1 MFLEIVTPE
10 ASIFQG
16 EVDSVTV
23 PGVVG
28 EFQILN
34 NHAPIVSLL
43 QEGKVRINGNLTIPE
58 AFESQFSN
66 GDNGSKVLKIN
77 SGTIEMSDNK
87 IIILVDWSVLLDSIK
102 HPRLFGGDF
111 FCSFFSGLSDLML
124 IKAVTESFVSVTK
137 E

>member
-16 EVDSVTV
+16 DVDSVTV

-43 QEGKVRINGNLTIPE
+43 QAGNVRISGNLEIEE
-58 AFESQFSN
+58 AYQDKFSK
-66 GDNGSKVLKIN
+66 GDNNSKVLKIN
-77 SGTIEMSDNK
+77 SGTIEMNDNK
-87 IIILVDWSVLLDSIK
+87 IIILVD
-102 HPRLFGGDF
+102 
-111 FCSFFSGLSDLML
+111 
-124 IKAVTESFVSVTK
+124 
-137 E
+137 

>member
-16 EVDSVTV
+16 EVDTVTV

-43 QEGKVRINGNLTIPE
+43 QEGKVRINGNFTIDE
-58 AFESQFSN
+58 AFENQFSN
-66 GDNGSKVLKIN
+66 GDNGSKVLEIN

-87 IIILVDWSVLLDSIK
+87 IIILVD
-102 HPRLFGGDF
+102 
-111 FCSFFSGLSDLML
+111 
-124 IKAVTESFVSVTK
+124 
-137 E
+137 

>member
-16 EVDSVTV
+16 EVDTVTV

-43 QEGKVRINGNLTIPE
+43 QEGKVRINGNFTIDE
-58 AFESQFSN
+58 AFAINRIGFS
-66 GDNGSKVLKIN
+66 
-77 SGTIEMSDNK
+77 MY
-87 IIILVDWSVLLDSIK
+87 
-102 HPRLFGGDF
+102 F
-111 FCSFFSGLSDLML
+111 
-124 IKAVTESFVSVTK
+124 
-137 E
+137 